1 MTSPSSVVAAAVTPA
16 SLFKGIADDAAA
28 AEVQVAAEEARAA
41 QRECALGLIHQ
52 YISGEKL
59 AVPDKPR
66 RAASASPQRKLQ
78 QQQHRSPYD
87 PRMNRFLA
95 PSKARGRRSLYG
107 KEAHTGT
114 LSLCGSTAPATPR
127 GAAWRGGL
135 LPGCASPAVP
145 ALEDAQ
151 LAVHEDE
158 LPLYSR
164 PQSSRSSRSGG
175 GGGGG
180 SRRGGDVHDG
190 GSLVFSNASSAT
202 QYRRLLEQENLL
214 LHKLAMLS

>member
-1 MTSPSSVVAAAVTPA
+1 MMTSPSSVVAAAVTPA
-16 SLFKGIADDAAA
+16 SFSKGIVDDAAA
-28 AEVQVAAEEARAA
+28 AEVQAAAEEARAA

-66 RAASASPQRKLQ
+66 RSSSSLSPQRKLQQQQ

-87 PRMNRFLA
+87 PQMNRFLA
-95 PSKARGRRSLYG
+95 PSKARGRRSPYG

-114 LSLCGSTAPATPR
+114 LSLRGSTAPTTPR

-158 LPLYSR
+158 LPFYSR

-175 GGGGG
+175 GGG
-180 SRRGGDVHDG
+180 RNGDAHD
-190 GSLVFSNASSAT
+190 GSLVFSTASSAT